1 MAPAARVAD
10 QPDYPPPRWIYDFAD
25 GGKEMRGLLGGKGA
39 NIAEMTCL
47 LGVDL
52 VPAGFTITTEACV
65 EYMRVGNQPE
75 GLGEQVSDAL
85 ERLERQAGKRF
96 GNERD
101 PLLLSVRSGARES
114 MPGMLDTILNLG
126 LNDRSVDGLAAT
138 TENERFAWDSYR
150 RLVQM
155 FGNVAHGVAGEQ
167 FEDLLRAAREDAG
180 AQTDSELSP
189 PALRALVHHFKKLY
203 DFP

>member
-52 VPAGFTITTEACV
+52 VPAGFTITTEACI
-65 EYMRVGNQPE
+65 EYMRLGNQPE

-85 ERLERQAGKRF
+85 ERLERRAGKRF

-126 LNDRSVDGLAAT
+126 LNDRSVEGLAAAT
-138 TENERFAWDSYR
+138 GNARFSWDSYR
-150 RLVQM
+150 RLLQM
-155 FGNVAHGVAGEQ
+155 FGTVVHSAPGEAYETALAEARGAYGV
-167 FEDLLRAAREDAG
+167 RSDA
-180 AQTDSELSP
+180 EL
-189 PALRALVHHFKKLY
+189 
-203 DFP
+203 